1 MGSGLSWGPARA
13 LFNMDAE
20 VSIPA
25 WFSSI
30 QLFVTGSIL
39 FVASR
44 NNQRKQHVSS
54 SFLIAGSFFFIFL
67 SADEGA
73 AIHENLTVIA
83 KKLEI
88 CWLLFKGNHGAW
100 ITVYFIVAIAV
111 VLLAARHFRLL
122 WRYFRHETQIALSGA
137 IAFVTGGVG
146 FEIISYLLLRSGFTP
161 NLYKVEV
168 ACEEFLEISGVS
180 IILYA
185 VLFLSITISTKSP
198 ILEPEEITEY
208 MQPLGWGEI
217 VQNKVQGWLR
227 GWSGAG
233 VVPR

>member
-1 MGSGLSWGPARA
+1 MR
-13 LFNMDAE
+13 
-20 VSIPA
+20 
-25 WFSSI
+25 SSI
-30 QLFVTGSIL
+30 VQKREDQISI
-39 FVASR
+39 FY
-44 NNQRKQHVSS
+44 
-54 SFLIAGSFFFIFL
+54 FLISVN
-67 SADEGA
+67 
-73 AIHENLTVIA
+73 AIHGNLTTIA

-168 ACEEFLEISGVS
+168 ACEEFLEMSGVS

-185 VLFLSITISTKSP
+185 VLLLSITISTKSP